1 MKRSL
6 LFVALAAAAALS
18 LSSCRSKAPAA
29 AQTREPFGKTFK
41 MPCDIKDS
49 KENYAATGIY
59 RGSYLQKGEVHINAL
74 ENAKAV
80 IRSKVHHAY
89 KGMISDYSGTIGSN
103 RGNDIATKLER
114 AGDATLDLMFND
126 AHEVCVQYSEVFDDG
141 MIECY
146 VAIEISKAELAQRTS
161 KRVADV
167 LTQDE
172 KNRIRFD
179 EQNYRR
185 QMEERMRQFNED
197 QQQ

>member
-1 MKRSL
+1 
-6 LFVALAAAAALS
+6 
-18 LSSCRSKAPAA
+18 
-29 AQTREPFGKTFK
+29 

-49 KENYAATGIY
+49 KENYAATGIS
-59 RGSYLQKGEVHINAL
+59 RGSYLQKGEVHVNAL
-74 ENAKAV
+74 DNAKAV
-80 IRSKVHHAY
+80 IRSKVRHAY
-89 KGMISDYSGTIGSN
+89 KGMISDYSSTIGNN
-103 RGNDIATKLER
+103 RGNDIATKLDR
-114 AGDATLDLMFND
+114 AGDAELDLMLND
-126 AHEVCVQYSEVFDDG
+126 AYEVCTQYSEVFDDG

-146 VAIEISKAELAQRTS
+146 VAIEISKAEYARRTS

-172 KNRIRFD
+172 KARIRFD